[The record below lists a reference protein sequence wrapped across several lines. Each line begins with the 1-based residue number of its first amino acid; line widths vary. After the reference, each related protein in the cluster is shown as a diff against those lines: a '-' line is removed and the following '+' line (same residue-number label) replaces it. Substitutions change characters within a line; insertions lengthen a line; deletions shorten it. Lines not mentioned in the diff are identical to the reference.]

1 MRPVV
6 ITILLSLILI
16 SCNFS
21 VSDSYNELPSGY
33 IYSFEGG
40 DLNRVSRYDKLI
52 FDKGVHSY
60 SFNDKFIFF
69 AVDTSNPKEFKN
81 KSLENLVFYI
91 HDIEQDTLSL
101 PLNHDFVE
109 KFNEFN
115 KINKSDNIFLQDFIY
130 K

>member
-1 MRPVV
+1 MKIKI
-6 ITILLSLILI
+6 ITISLLLILI

-21 VSDSYNELPSGY
+21 VSDFYSELPSGY

-40 DLNRVSRYDKLI
+40 DLNRVSRNDKLI

-69 AVDTSNPKEFKN
+69 AVDTSNSKEFKN
-81 KSLENLVFYI
+81 KNLEKLVFYI
-91 HDIEQDTLSL
+91 HDIEKDTLSV
-101 PLNHDFVE
+101 PLNYDFIE
-109 KFNEFN
+109 KFNQFN
-115 KINKSDNIFLQDFIY
+115 KINKSDNILFQDVIY

>member
-6 ITILLSLILI
+6 ITILLSLFLI

-21 VSDSYNELPSGY
+21 VSDFYNELPSGY

-40 DLNRVSRYDKLI
+40 DLNRVSRNDKLI
-52 FDKGVHSY
+52 FDKGVYSY

-81 KSLENLVFYI
+81 KNLENLVFYI

-101 PLNHDFVE
+101 PLNHDFIE
-109 KFNEFN
+109 KFNKIN
-115 KINKSDNIFLQDFIY
+115 KINKSDNILLQDFKY